1 VEKIMKFFSQKY
13 MKQIATLGPI
23 GYLPAPGTMG
33 TLAALPFVYFIS
45 LLSLPHQACI
55 ILVTSIVSLFIIDK
69 ALKSFNNVDPSQIVV
84 DEFVGCL
91 VTFAGIQFDL
101 SSVLAGFLLFRLF
114 DILKPLGI
122 KKIEKLPGAWGV
134 LLDDYAAG
142 TLASILLWCLMR

>member
-1 VEKIMKFFSQKY
+1 MKDSTIKIIKDL
-13 MKQIATLGPI
+13 ATLGRI
-23 GYLPAPGTMG
+23 GSLPAPGTMG

-45 LLSLPHQACI
+45 LLSLPYQICA
-55 ILVTSIVSLFIIDK
+55 ILFTSTISLFIIDK
-69 ALKSFNNVDPSQIVV
+69 ALESFSDVDPSQIVL

-91 VTFAGIQFDL
+91 VTFVGIQFDL

-114 DILKPLGI
+114 DIVKPLGI

-142 TLASILLWCLMR
+142 SLASLLLWCLMR